1 MDGKK
6 SARVEGTIG
15 ASNRTIEVSLSVILF
30 REEGSVI
37 AFCPALN
44 VYGYGETET
53 EAKKS
58 FEFSL
63 SEFFRYTLNKK
74 TLLSEL
80 EALGWKI
87 KRNSKFTPPQFSV
100 LLSKNADLKAIFN
113 TRSFKKFDKGV
124 IIPLAA

>member
-6 SARVEGTIG
+6 SARVEGSIG

-30 REEGSVI
+30 KDNGSNV

-44 VYGYGETET
+44 VYGYGETES

-74 TLLSEL
+74 TLNSEL

-87 KRNSKFTPPQFSV
+87 KTRQE
-100 LLSKNADLKAIFN
+100 LSDF
-113 TRSFKKFDKGV
+113 
-124 IIPLAA
+124 LAA